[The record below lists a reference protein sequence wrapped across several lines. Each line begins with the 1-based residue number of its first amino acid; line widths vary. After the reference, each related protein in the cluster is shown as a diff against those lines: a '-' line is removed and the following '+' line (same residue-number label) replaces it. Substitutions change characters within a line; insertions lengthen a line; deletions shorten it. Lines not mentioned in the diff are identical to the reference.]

1 LARAKRINKK
11 PAATHSESLRE
22 KILRE
27 ALPHVAFD
35 GWTDKTLK
43 EAAERAGADDAEL
56 KAAFPRGTPDALL
69 YFSSEADS
77 RAEEIVQEADLN
89 SMKVRERITFA
100 VRTRIEALTAHKE
113 AARRGAAVFALPQHA
128 LDGATCVYRTCDM
141 TWRAVGDTSADFNFY
156 TKRALLAGVYTS
168 TMLYW
173 FADNSNDAEDTWKF
187 LDRRIAD
194 VMQIE
199 KVKSAVLKMA
209 GSLPNPLTILGALRY
224 PRR

>member
-1 LARAKRINKK
+1 MG
-11 PAATHSESLRE
+11 
-22 KILRE
+22 E

-35 GWTDKTLK
+35 GWTEKTLK
-43 EAAERAGADDAEL
+43 EAADRAGVDDAEY
-56 KAAFPRGTPDALL
+56 KAAFPRGTVDALL
-69 YFSSEADS
+69 FFSSEADR
-77 RAEEIVQEADLN
+77 RAEDLIVEAALKA
-89 SMKVRERITFA
+89 MKVRERITFA
-100 VRTRIEALTAHKE
+100 VRTRIEAVSAHKE

-141 TWRAVGDTSADFNFY
+141 TWRAVGDTSTDFNFY

-173 FADNSNDAEDTWKF
+173 FADNSDGAEDTWKF

-199 KVKSAVLKMA
+199 KVKSAVVKMA
-209 GSLPNPLTILGALRY
+209 GALPNPLTILGALRY

>member
-1 LARAKRINKK
+1 MARAKRINKK

-35 GWTDKTLK
+35 GWTDKALK
-43 EAAERAGADDAEL
+43 VAAERAGADDAEL

-77 RAEEIVQEADLN
+77 RAEEIVQDADLN

-113 AARRGAAVFALPQHA
+113 AARRGAAVFAMPQHA

-173 FADNSNDAEDTWKF
+173 FADNSNGAEDTWKF